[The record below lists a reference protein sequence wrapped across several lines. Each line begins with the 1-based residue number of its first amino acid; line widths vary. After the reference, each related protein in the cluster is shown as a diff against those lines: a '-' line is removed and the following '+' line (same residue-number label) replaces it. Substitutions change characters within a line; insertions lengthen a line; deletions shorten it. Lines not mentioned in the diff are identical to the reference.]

1 MIRLGLKPIL
11 FVLNKYVLVSIPY
24 TTHLRYHLFFP
35 NSSDG
40 YEIERQIHGPRAQY
54 NQISRWNHQKLLSFL
69 SPSEDANSYPANAFA
84 VDIPTL
90 QNHKSYRVST
100 QSELDTLLKEETFG
114 RADVIQLVEIVMPR
128 VRLILFLPLCGG
140 MLIIAVFIGIPPL
153 RMTPQELLSRKLSFR
168 PKLTTVCERANIHVW
183 ETQKKIVFVR
193 HR

>member
-11 FVLNKYVLVSIPY
+11 FVLNKYVPVSIPY

-128 VRLILFLPLCGG
+128 VRLILFLSSTCATGVGGCSLLLC
-140 MLIIAVFIGIPPL
+140 
-153 RMTPQELLSRKLSFR
+153 LLESLPSG
-168 PKLTTVCERANIHVW
+168 
-183 ETQKKIVFVR
+183 
-193 HR
+193 